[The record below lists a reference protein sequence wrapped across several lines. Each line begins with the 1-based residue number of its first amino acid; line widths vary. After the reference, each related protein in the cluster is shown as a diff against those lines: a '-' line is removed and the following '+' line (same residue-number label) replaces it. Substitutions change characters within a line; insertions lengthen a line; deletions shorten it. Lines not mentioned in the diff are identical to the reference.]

1 MAKERNWLTGA
12 VVVAVV
18 LLIAVAGGY
27 ALMKAGF
34 NLKGGEEQRP
44 IPEEIALE
52 LQQSPPTR
60 IATEPA
66 PASRVSA
73 TLDARYFKN
82 EESYYFTCRG
92 VGFEPTAYTWDFG
105 DGSSPILSTNGDVF
119 YHYEKPG
126 RYAVTCSAADEANMA
141 EATAIATVE

>member
-1 MAKERNWLTGA
+1 MARDWFTGA
-12 VVVAVV
+12 AVVAVV
-18 LLIAVAGGY
+18 LVIAVAGGY

-34 NLKGGEEQRP
+34 NFGVADEQRP
-44 IPEEIALE
+44 VPDEIMME

-66 PASRVSA
+66 PGSRVSA
-73 TLDARYFKN
+73 TLDARFSKDDA
-82 EESYYFTCRG
+82 SYLFVCRG

-105 DGSSPILSTNGDVF
+105 DGSPQLLSTNGDIA

-126 RYAVTCSAADEANMA
+126 RYGVTCSAADEANMA
-141 EATAIATVE
+141 EATAIAIVE